1 MEELVRRIDVTK
13 FFKSSRDGN
22 KAYIVQERSN
32 RSGWFLAV
40 AEFGS
45 GGQRGLIVRWC
56 LSLVSLS
63 SKGAEFCPHASPL
76 VVRSQP
82 LWVALP

>member
-45 GGQRGLIVRWC
+45 GGQRGLIGRWC
-56 LSLVSLS
+56 LSFFD
-63 SKGAEFCPHASPL
+63 K
-76 VVRSQP
+76 
-82 LWVALP
+82 